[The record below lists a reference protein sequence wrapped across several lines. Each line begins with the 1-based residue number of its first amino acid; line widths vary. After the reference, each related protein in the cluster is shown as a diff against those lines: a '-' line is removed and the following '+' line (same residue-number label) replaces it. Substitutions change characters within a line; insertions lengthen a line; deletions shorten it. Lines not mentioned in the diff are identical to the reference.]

1 MKTEWL
7 NQQFINLNLSPETA
21 ANLSSLTLLTIV
33 LIVAGIA
40 TIVVRKTVLVAVVR
54 WIQSNKY
61 QWDDP
66 LVKNNFFE
74 KISWFVPLAVLS
86 IANDSLLFEHDTI
99 HLLATR
105 IVLSGFVIVS
115 VLSLNAMLTSIMEID
130 LLVRK
135 TRRTILQG
143 YTDAF
148 KIIIYVLGIIFII
161 SIFTGQS
168 PWGILSVLGGLT
180 AVTMLVFKDSILGFV
195 ASLQLSSSDMIRIGD
210 WIEMPQYGADG
221 DVISISIHTVRVQ
234 NWDKTITTIPTY
246 ALVSSSFKNWRG
258 MTESKGRRIKR
269 SLFVDLHSISFCPD
283 QLLQELSKIE
293 ILKEYIENKER
304 EITAYNA
311 DNPGA
316 ENSILNGR
324 RQTNIGIFR
333 AYIIAY
339 LKRNNQIHQEMT
351 FLVRQLAPT
360 DHGLPI
366 EIYVFS
372 RDQNWVNYEAIQ
384 ADIFDHLLAA
394 AREFDLRVFQ
404 IPSGFDLRSI
414 SLDRQESKTVQ

>member
-40 TIVVRKTVLVAVVR
+40 TVVVRKTVLVAVVR

-148 KIIIYVLGIIFII
+148 KIITYVLGIIFII